1 MQFSSFII
9 VGGHYGSGK
18 TNFSLNLASVLRR
31 RGKAVTLVD
40 MDIVNPYFRSS
51 DYRRGLE
58 DAGIRLIAPTY
69 AGTTLDTPALP
80 PEISSVFDA
89 PEGHVI
95 FDVGGD
101 DAGAT
106 ALGCFSNRLDKV
118 DYEFLYVVNQKRNL
132 TATAQEAAEILKEI
146 ECASHLRVTGLVNN
160 THLCDL
166 TDVQTVED
174 SLPYGLEVSRLT
186 GVPVKLTAADKRLCD
201 GISRFAGELFPVE
214 ILVKPDFSF

>member
-1 MQFSSFII
+1 MQFSPFII

-18 TNFSLNLASVLRR
+18 TTFSLNLAAFLRKTE
-31 RGKAVTLVD
+31 KAVTLVD

-51 DYRRGLE
+51 DYRGFLE
-58 DAGIRLIAPTY
+58 GAGIRLIAPTY

-106 ALGCFSNRLDKV
+106 ALGCFSNRFSEV
-118 DYEFLYVVNQKRNL
+118 DYEFLYVINQKRNL

-146 ECASHLRVTGLVNN
+146 ETASHLRVTGLINN
-160 THLCDL
+160 THLCGL
-166 TDVQTVED
+166 TDVGTVEG
-174 SLPYGLEVSRLT
+174 SLSYGLEVSRLT
-186 GVPVKLTAADKRLCD
+186 GAPVKLTAADKRLCG
-201 GISRFAGELFPVE
+201 GISRFAGELFPVK